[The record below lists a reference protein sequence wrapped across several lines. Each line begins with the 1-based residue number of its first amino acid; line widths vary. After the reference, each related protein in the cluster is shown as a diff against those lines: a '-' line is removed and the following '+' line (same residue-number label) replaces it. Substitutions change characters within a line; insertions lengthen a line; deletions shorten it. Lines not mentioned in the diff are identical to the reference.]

1 MSYGFP
7 SLVRA
12 ELFRIRRQRSNWLL
26 PLVPLAGLAV
36 LAALTITSYGLT
48 DLHGKAVLD
57 AARDLTDTA
66 SLVLE
71 MSLGIPVLLIAART
85 AAHDFQYGA
94 IRILIG
100 GGARRVALVLSKL
113 AASGLVATGG
123 LVIGLVVAAG
133 CVGLLSPAIAR
144 HIGSLPPVYWHEL
157 WLDVAAIAI
166 SIGCCLILGTFTS
179 TLSRSLTAGVTA
191 AMVWFP
197 TENVLTAVLAFAVAT
212 THQDV
217 FVKASGWLL
226 AANLNHLTQALQP
239 WRSTIE
245 MGAKPLGETSN
256 NPVGPVGAE
265 QCLIV
270 IGLWAAL
277 MLLTSLVSVIGRID
291 VKG

>member
-7 SLVRA
+7 SLVDA

-36 LAALTITSYGLT
+36 LAALTVTSYGLT
-48 DLHGKAVLD
+48 DLHGKTVLD

-66 SLVLE
+66 TLVLE

-85 AAHDFQYGA
+85 AAHDFHYGT

-100 GGARRVALVLSKL
+100 GGARRIPLVLSKL
-113 AASGLVATGG
+113 AASGLVAAAG
-123 LVIGLVVAAG
+123 LVIAVTVAAG
-133 CVGLLSPAIAR
+133 CVRLLSPAIAQ
-144 HIGSLPPVYWHEL
+144 HIGSLPALYWREL
-157 WLDVAAIAI
+157 WLDVAAIAV

-197 TENVLTAVLAFAVAT
+197 TENVLTAILAFAVAT

-226 AANLNHLTQALQP
+226 APNLNHLTQALQP

-245 MGAKPLGETSN
+245 MGAKPLGETN
-256 NPVGPVGAE
+256 ANPVGPVGAE
-265 QCLIV
+265 QGLIV
-270 IGLWAAL
+270 IGLWATL
-277 MLLTSLVSVIGRID
+277 MLVASLLSVMGRVD
-291 VKG
+291 VKE